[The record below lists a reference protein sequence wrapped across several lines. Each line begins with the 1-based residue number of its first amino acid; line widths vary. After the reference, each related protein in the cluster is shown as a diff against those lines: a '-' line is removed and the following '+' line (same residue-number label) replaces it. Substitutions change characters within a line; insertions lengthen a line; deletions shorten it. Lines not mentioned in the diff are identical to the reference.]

1 MLQIEIF
8 AASKTKMSIDNHRVS
23 VAHSHSYI
31 YIYIYIYMCVCVC
44 VCVCVCIYTDYT
56 FVICTHSLGII
67 LSALITE
74 ISLQFIKANGF

>member
-31 YIYIYIYMCVCVC
+31 YIYMCVC